1 MKKKKIKLLYLGQVY
16 DYGDPR
22 RGKSFPE
29 VNMKPELFAHPRLDV
44 TQFDHVE
51 LHRVLGKQEMNRRL
65 LETVKKG
72 SFDALF
78 CVMRVNELDF
88 ETLIKIRDE
97 YDTVT
102 IAWGCDDHWRFDS
115 YTRFY
120 APCFNW
126 WVTTAKSALPKFEA
140 IGYKNVIKSQWACSP
155 TTYYPLP
162 LPKDKDVTFV
172 GQPHSNRPQIIQY
185 LLSLGIK
192 IEVYGYGWYPPDPL
206 RTRISH
212 EQMIEIFS
220 RSKINLNL
228 SNSST
233 MRGQQ
238 IKGRNFEV
246 PCCKGF
252 LLTDPAEDLESYFE
266 PDKEIVIFNSIP
278 EMVEK
283 IRYYLK
289 HEDEREKIAEA
300 GYKRVMEEHT
310 WRHRFDE
317 IFKKVGLF

>member
-1 MKKKKIKLLYLGQVY
+1 MSKIKLLYLGKVY

-22 RGKSFPE
+22 RGRGFEE
-29 VNMKPELFAHPRLDV
+29 VNFAPSLRAHPRIEV
-44 TQFDHVE
+44 TQFDYVE
-51 LHRVLGKQEMNRRL
+51 LHRTLGKEEMNRRL
-65 LETVKKG
+65 WDLVKN
-72 SFDALF
+72 SDFDALF
-78 CVMRVNELDF
+78 CPMRVDELDF
-88 ETLIKIRDE
+88 ETLRKIRDKS
-97 YDTVT
+97 DTIS
-102 IAWGCDDHWRFDS
+102 IAWGCDDHWRFDN
-115 YTRFY
+115 YTRYY
-120 APCFNW
+120 APYFNW

-155 TTYYPLP
+155 ITYYPLP

-212 EQMIEIFS
+212 EQMIEIFN

-233 MRGQQ
+233 MIGQQ
-238 IKGRNFEV
+238 IKGRVFEV
-246 PCCKGF
+246 TGCKSF
-252 LLTDPAEDLESYFE
+252 LLTEPAEDLENYFE
-266 PDKEIVIFNSIP
+266 IGKEIEVYHSIP

-283 IRYYLK
+283 IRYYLE
-289 HEDEREKIAEA
+289 HEKEREKIAEA
-300 GYKRVMEEHT
+300 GYKRVMREHT
-310 WRHRFDE
+310 WKHRFDE